1 MFCKKCGKELS
12 ETANFCP
19 QCGSTTEVTEE
30 AKEAVE
36 AVEEATAE
44 AKEEAAAVQAEETP
58 AVTIAEME
66 SEAAKTAVAVEER
79 PEEKTEAPVQQEA
92 TAENI
97 SLGVYPEEAEKPAKK
112 SKTGIIIGASAAVA
126 VAGAAAVGYFCF
138 SNEIMHLFMGD
149 AGFAGMVESNSM
161 DYISGG
167 NLDTDELDTALADYA
182 ETIFYGEEMEEAELS
197 KTMLDEM
204 FAVSGNSSV
213 TITTKV
219 DPGMILALADTDG
232 LFDLFNLEF
241 GMEAVQGDDC
251 NRFSYA
257 LIENGERTI
266 GADLFINDE
275 DIAMLLPELTGQTF
289 IVEPEKDESEEAPKE
304 KQEFSEAEMK
314 RIREKLVD
322 IYNNNLKNAG
332 IEYVKGGTELVVSG
346 APVDSERVIVKFSAE
361 NLNAMLKE
369 MGDFLRNDEYL
380 RNYYVTATEEEITEY
395 EKSFDEAEYD
405 GTASLTIETYITD
418 HAKVTGKKIIL
429 TETDPETSETFDLN
443 FETTLGNCDFY
454 IGDEDLYI
462 TLTQRKTDETSGIM
476 ELTVDGEEL
485 GAPLV
490 LEVSYTD
497 AGVAEYCGQPVNT
510 GTYLL
515 KVSEKDEFFDYI
527 AKESQNE
534 EGYDSDMMMVEEVDP
549 TSDMDTAAIL
559 GMLKDIEIET
569 SVKCDG
575 NSVSSSFAMNIPLFF
590 EISFTAD
597 VKPLENAEKPVMPD
611 CSDAIVMNEDFEAED
626 YPELSKEVGEK
637 FLIVAEKS
645 EFIGKIMELAGIEF

>member
-30 AKEAVE
+30 VKEAVE

-92 TAENI
+92 TTENV
-97 SLGVYPEEAEKPAKK
+97 SLGVYSEEAEKPAKK

-182 ETIFYGEEMEEAELS
+182 ETFFYGEEMEEAELS
-197 KTMLDEM
+197 KTVLDEM

-275 DIAMLLPELTGQTF
+275 DIALLLPELTGQTF

-322 IYNNNLKNAG
+322 IYNSNLKNAG
-332 IEYVKGGTELVVSG
+332 IEYIKDGTELVVSG

-361 NLNAMLKE
+361 NLNAMFKE

-454 IGDEDLYI
+454 IGDEDLSI

-527 AKESQNE
+527 AKESQND
-534 EGYDSDMMMVEEVDP
+534 EGYDSDMMEEVGP
-549 TSDMDTAAIL
+549 GSDMDAAAIL

-611 CSDAIVMNEDFEAED
+611 CSDAIVMNDDFDAEN
-626 YPELSKEVGEK
+626 YPELSREVGEK

>member
-12 ETANFCP
+12 ETAKFCP
-19 QCGSTTEVTEE
+19 QCGSTTESTEE
-30 AKEAVE
+30 VKETVE
-36 AVEEATAE
+36 AVEEAAE
-44 AKEEAAAVQAEETP
+44 VVEEAAAVQTEETP

-66 SEAAKTAVAVEER
+66 NEAAKTAVAVEER
-79 PEEKTEAPVQQEA
+79 PEEKTEAPVQQEV
-92 TAENI
+92 TTENVSTGI
-97 SLGVYPEEAEKPAKK
+97 YSEEAEKPAKK
-112 SKTGIIIGASAAVA
+112 SKKGIIIGASAAVA

-149 AGFAGMVESNSM
+149 AGFAGMVESNSI

-167 NLDTDELDTALADYA
+167 NLDTDEMDTALADYV
-182 ETIFYGEEMEEAELS
+182 ETLFYGDEMEEAEFS
-197 KTMLDEM
+197 KSVLDEM
-204 FAVSGNSSV
+204 FEVSGNSSV

-322 IYNNNLKNAG
+322 IYNSNLKNAG
-332 IEYVKGGTELVVSG
+332 IEYIKDGTELVVSG
-346 APVDSERVIVKFSAE
+346 APIDSERVIVKFSAE

-395 EKSFDEAEYD
+395 EKVFDETEYD
-405 GTASLTIETYITD
+405 VTANLTIETYITD

-429 TETDPETSETFDLN
+429 TETDPETSETFDFN

-454 IGDEDLYI
+454 IGDEDLSI

-510 GTYLL
+510 GTYLF

-527 AKESQNE
+527 ANESRND
-534 EGYDSDMMMVEEVDP
+534 EGYDSDMMEEVGP
-549 TSDMDTAAIL
+549 GSDMDTAAIL

-611 CSDAIVMNEDFEAED
+611 CSDAIVMNDDFDAEN
-626 YPELSKEVGEK
+626 YPELSREVGEK